1 MGDDWR
7 WEERLPQLVGCLL
20 REGLTVS
27 EAEEAVQEA
36 AAALLARWDKVAPE
50 GRFVWL
56 LTVARNSWRRERR
69 RTALERR
76 SVRLMAHF
84 LAETDVAEAVERSQE
99 ARERLRRV
107 TAALWLLPLRRR
119 LVLWLHASGLGGRRG
134 RPSPGPAAGA
144 GEAGGPSRQA
154 TAGGAA
160 GTVGGDEPCGDR
172 LIGFG
177 RALGLL

>member
-27 EAEEAVQEA
+27 EAEEAAQEA
-36 AAALLARWDKVAPE
+36 AAALLARWDEVAPE

-69 RTALERR
+69 RVALERR

-84 LAETDVAEAVERSQE
+84 LAETDVAEAVERRWE

-119 LVLWLHASGLGGRRG
+119 LVLWLRASGLGGDEVAQVLGQRPGLARLEAHRG
-134 RPSPGPAAGA
+134 RRRL
-144 GEAGGPSRQA
+144 GELLELSEVTGLVE
-154 TAGGAA
+154 TA
-160 GTVGGDEPCGDR
+160 
-172 LIGFG
+172 
-177 RALGLL
+177 